1 MPQQIVN
8 NLMENFIMSSIHA
21 TSIVKMIILFD
32 LSLSAFLS
40 FRMLYKYQIVL
51 SINQYKWQANKYWNE
66 LRFLDLP
73 GPPDLFE
80 FRPLPC

>member
-1 MPQQIVN
+1 MLRV
-8 NLMENFIMSSIHA
+8 SK
-21 TSIVKMIILFD
+21 SIVKMNILFD